1 MATRKPEKVSSDLS
15 RLCELLEYKIAVF
28 KDFISATASL
38 KDMITEHNAEA
49 VEMIIARRHDC
60 ISLIGRVDDEILKI
74 RKANPSYEAPE
85 TRKRIQ
91 SLMKTLENMIA
102 KTLRLNQ
109 DCEAAAESELDKLRN
124 DLSELGHSQK
134 GVKGY
139 RGKSGELPRFMD
151 VTT

>member
-1 MATRKPEKVSSDLS
+1 MTNQSSTASADLS
-15 RLCELLEYKIAVF
+15 KLGGLLERKITIF
-28 KDFISATASL
+28 RDFISATTSL
-38 KDMITEHNAEA
+38 KDMIELHNAEA
-49 VEMIIARRHDC
+49 VEMIIARRHDY
-60 ISLIGRVDDEILKI
+60 ISLIGRVDEEILKI

-109 DCEAAAESELDKLRN
+109 ACEAAAESELDKLRN

-151 VTT
+151 VKT